1 MRLET
6 FRTVQLLPAAI
17 GEAWAFFSDPRN
29 LGKITPPSLG
39 LEITSDLP
47 ARMHAGMIVTYD
59 VRPFP
64 GVRMGWVTE
73 ITHVEEPHLFVD
85 EQRFGPYRFWHHT
98 HRFREVDGGVEA
110 EDTVRYALPFGAVG
124 AAVAGRIVRRRLGEI
139 FAYRKRVLEERFP
152 AGAGNR

>member
-6 FRTVQLLPAAI
+6 FRAVRFLPVAI

-47 ARMHAGMIVTYD
+47 ARMHAGMIVTCD

-64 GVRMGWVTE
+64 GGMR
-73 ITHVEEPHLFVD
+73 
-85 EQRFGPYRFWHHT
+85 
-98 HRFREVDGGVEA
+98 
-110 EDTVRYALPFGAVG
+110 
-124 AAVAGRIVRRRLGEI
+124 AGCGR
-139 FAYRKRVLEERFP
+139 
-152 AGAGNR
+152 

>member
-1 MRLET
+1 
-6 FRTVQLLPAAI
+6 
-17 GEAWAFFSDPRN
+17 
-29 LGKITPPSLG
+29 
-39 LEITSDLP
+39 
-47 ARMHAGMIVTYD
+47 MHAGMIVTYD

>member
-6 FRTVQLLPAAI
+6 FRTLQLLPVTI

-39 LEITSDLP
+39 LEITSNLP
-47 ARMHAGMIVTYD
+47 ARMHAGMIVTYA

-73 ITHVEEPHLFVD
+73 ITHVEEPYLFVD

-98 HRFREVDGGVEA
+98 HRFREVEGGVEA
-110 EDTVRYALPFGAVG
+110 EDTVRYALPFGPVG
-124 AAVAGRIVRRRLGEI
+124 AAVAGKIVRRRLQAI
-139 FAYRKRVLEERFP
+139 FEYRRRVLEETFLP
-152 AGAGNR
+152 GAGNG